1 MKDGTETLQVTGTG
15 KVQVAPDE
23 AIIDLGVI
31 TEAKTAAEAVADN
44 AKRTQAVMD
53 AVSAEP
59 NHGVTTLGLGVSP
72 IYSYDPNTHEG
83 TIVGFRAT
91 NGVQVRTKIGYA
103 GQIYDAGVAAGAS
116 QSSGIAFRLQNEAP
130 HREEALRLAV
140 VHAHTEAGIVAK
152 AANVQLA
159 GIESIQIDSG
169 GGGIYYRAAAL
180 DAKVATPVQ
189 PEDKT
194 ITASV
199 HLVFGIRPHRG
210 P

>member
-1 MKDGTETLQVTGTG
+1 MKEDSDKLQVTGTG

-23 AIIDLGVI
+23 AVVDLGV
-31 TEAKTAAEAVADN
+31 TSEAKTAAEAVADN
-44 AKRTQAVMD
+44 AKRTRAVMD
-53 AVSAEP
+53 AVSAQP

-72 IYSYDPNTHEG
+72 LYSYDPNTHVG

-116 QSSGIAFRLQNEAP
+116 ESSGIAFRLQNEQP

-140 VHAHTEAGIVAK
+140 MSAQTEAGIVAK
-152 AANVQLA
+152 AAGVDLA
-159 GIESIQIDSG
+159 GIESIQIAAA

-180 DAKVATPVQ
+180 DAAVATPVQ

-194 ITASV
+194 ISASV
-199 HLVFGIRPHRG
+199 DMVFRLRPHRAS
-210 P
+210 